1 MLLKTRFLASRA
13 AFFETFEDSGPFV
26 KTRSFFVDQ
35 TSEFLCRKFVEAVSQ
50 NFAVFLMA
58 YTVSQLLM
66 NILMHW
72 LTA

>member
-1 MLLKTRFLASRA
+1 MPLKTRFLASRA
-13 AFFETFEDSGPFV
+13 AFFETFEDSGP
-26 KTRSFFVDQ
+26 FVDQ